1 MPHPSDARQ
10 PGAAPP
16 PSSLAVCALTGSCA
30 PTDVIGAHPMRL
42 RVVPVELPADAAS
55 VGVTAEAAAAA
66 CVGLPQWAA
75 VSERVNASVP
85 SRGPVPRAPCDLF
98 TPASWM
104 ARIASRT
111 TSRSAGRPS
120 EPRGCRL
127 LIPPTDDSLLFGCDF
142 PTQRAVPVTKL
153 SGLTHHRAQAKQV
166 VSLGGGGIAA
176 REAQHGTRDDR
187 TVWTVY
193 AVGRGDKER
202 FASLCDFVA
211 NRTVQDGLI
220 TLVRGKDPAEEDA
233 FSGIIDHVGAAA
245 AAAATK
251 DDTGGDGND
260 ATL

>member
-1 MPHPSDARQ
+1 VDGTDCEQDYFALGRAALRATGVSRPFPSWNR
-10 PGAAPP
+10 
-16 PSSLAVCALTGSCA
+16 STLTEIYLC
-30 PTDVIGAHPMRL
+30 H
-42 RVVPVELPADAAS
+42 
-55 VGVTAEAAAAA
+55 A
-66 CVGLPQWAA
+66 CSYHENEDG
-75 VSERVNASVP
+75 N
-85 SRGPVPRAPCDLF
+85 
-98 TPASWM
+98 
-104 ARIASRT
+104 
-111 TSRSAGRPS
+111 

-127 LIPPTDDSLLFGCDF
+127 PPTDDSLFFGCDF
-142 PTQRAVPVTKL
+142 PTQRAGPVTKL

-187 TVWTVY
+187 TAWTVY

-245 AAAATK
+245 AATK
-251 DDTGGDGND
+251 DNTGGNGND